1 MTSTPKHLKNKV
13 SCKEKKGRKE
23 WMTGEA
29 MYGELKGGVMVE
41 VGAGL
46 VGRLAKQGDQLFKQ
60 IALFASFEVCLA
72 ANHRL
77 WIKADNHNDTILIYN
92 IFRFIDQKGIEQA
105 ATILDTYKGFF
116 STNQQV

>member
-46 VGRLAKQGDQLFKQ
+46 VGGLAK
-60 IALFASFEVCLA
+60 
-72 ANHRL
+72 
-77 WIKADNHNDTILIYN
+77 
-92 IFRFIDQKGIEQA
+92 
-105 ATILDTYKGFF
+105 
-116 STNQQV
+116 